1 VNRAH
6 ARARAPLREFVSAR
20 SGARARAPEKLL
32 REICIFI
39 GLLSGHAD
47 HYRGGKPRRTGPA
60 RAPLLYRPRKLPHC
74 RFSAAR
80 IVIRFPRATSRR
92 LLIRLLAN
100 SITTLVG
107 LSRPRERADFL
118 ENLD

>member
-1 VNRAH
+1 VKFAY
-6 ARARAPLREFVSAR
+6 
-20 SGARARAPEKLL
+20 
-32 REICIFI
+32 
-39 GLLSGHAD
+39 LSGYYPAM
-47 HYRGGKPRRTGPA
+47 RTIIAAESRDGPA
-60 RAPLLYRPRKLPHC
+60 RAPLLYRPRKFPHC

-100 SITTLVG
+100 SITTSVG